1 MKTGVCSQS
10 RCPSVLG
17 LYGVIVIHLQ
27 VLENVWGFFYHLTT
41 ELGLVYILHLKLLKL
56 LSSKH

>member
-1 MKTGVCSQS
+1 M
-10 RCPSVLG
+10 LG

-27 VLENVWGFFYHLTT
+27 VLENVWVFFYHLTT